1 MCGSEVGL
9 YGELTIIFF
18 PHTKSF
24 FGKYVLDPEPAE
36 PGFGPILG
44 RRVHEEAENASKASN
59 CGAQASASLKCSIF
73 DCPLLRVLP
82 YEHSSWRPP

>member
-1 MCGSEVGL
+1 
-9 YGELTIIFF
+9 
-18 PHTKSF
+18 
-24 FGKYVLDPEPAE
+24 
-36 PGFGPILG
+36 LG